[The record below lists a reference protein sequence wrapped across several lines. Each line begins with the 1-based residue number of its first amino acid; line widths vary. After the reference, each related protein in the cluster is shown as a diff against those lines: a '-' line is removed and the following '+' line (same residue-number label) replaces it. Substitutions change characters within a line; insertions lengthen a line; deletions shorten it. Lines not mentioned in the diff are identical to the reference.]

1 MSHPSNPTKAQTLR
15 VGANLLDHAAVL
27 GANVEPTISA
37 PLPGFLE
44 VNFTD
49 VGEKI
54 SHQTI
59 SAWQLALGQAWDM
72 KSLTHEYAGKTYRL
86 RHCYLTYQDVTVH
99 LSVSQETAV
108 AA

>member
-15 VGANLLDHAAVL
+15 VGANLLEHAERL
-27 GANVEPTISA
+27 GANVEPSVSS

-49 VGEKI
+49 VGGTI

-59 SAWQLALGQAWDM
+59 SAWQLALGQVWDM
-72 KSLTHEYAGKTYRL
+72 ESLTYDHGDKTYRL
-86 RHCYLTYQDVTVH
+86 RHCFTKFQNVTVH